1 MEFFYRIEFYLL
13 DGIYL
18 HLFKVRGRTFLVI
31 R

>member
-1 MEFFYRIEFYLL
+1 MDLFSQIEFYLL

-18 HLFKVRGRTFLVI
+18 HLLKVRGRTFLVI